1 MNEDV
6 LKGEWKELKGKIK
19 AKWGQLTDDDVAEL
33 EGNMD
38 KVAGHLQQRYGY
50 AKERAE
56 KEYDDFK
63 KSLAAKVLAV
73 TSPKRDV

>member
-1 MNEDV
+1 MNEEV